1 MKIGYLFP
9 GQGTQTVGMGKDL
22 YEKYEA
28 YRNIYQRANDL
39 TGYQLLEDITFGGS
53 EEQLNQTKY
62 TQIAVLTMSLAIL
75 ELLNKEKI
83 EPTACLGLSLGEY
96 SALVCGKALT
106 FEDGIKIIKKRGIL
120 MQELCPKGDWHMV
133 AIMGLDEEKVTEI
146 CKSITS
152 GFIAPANF
160 NCPGQIVVSGEKE
173 AIEEAIQK
181 AKEEGARKTVE
192 LNTAGPFHTIMLE
205 EAAKK
210 LKEELENITIHKF
223 ETSVIKNIDGKVY
236 NDSDNIKDIL
246 AKHIMCPVRMEEGI
260 RTMLNM
266 GIDTFVE
273 IGPGKTLS
281 GFVKRINKEVN
292 VININSVETL
302 ENAIAFIKGGNA

>member
-39 TGYQLLEDITFGGS
+39 TGYQLEDITFGGS

-75 ELLNKEKI
+75 ELLNHEKI

>member
-39 TGYQLLEDITFGGS
+39 TGYQLEDITFGGS

-75 ELLNKEKI
+75 ELLNHEKI

-223 ETSVIKNIDGKVY
+223 ETNVIKNIDGKVY

>member
-39 TGYQLLEDITFGGS
+39 TGYQLEDITFGGS

-75 ELLNKEKI
+75 ELLNHEKI

-260 RTMLNM
+260 RTMLTM

>member
-39 TGYQLLEDITFGGS
+39 TGYQLEDITFHGP

-75 ELLNKEKI
+75 ELLNHEKI
-83 EPTACLGLSLGEY
+83 EPAACLGLSLGEY
-96 SALVCGKALT
+96 SALVCGKALN

-133 AIMGLDEEKVTEI
+133 AIIGLDEEKVTKI

-236 NDSDNIKDIL
+236 NDNDNIKDIL

>member
-39 TGYQLLEDITFGGS
+39 TGYQLEDITFGGS

-75 ELLNKEKI
+75 ELLNHEKI

-223 ETSVIKNIDGKVY
+223 ETNVIKNIDGKVY

-260 RTMLNM
+260 RTMLDM

-292 VININSVETL
+292 VLNINSVETL

>member
-39 TGYQLLEDITFGGS
+39 TGYHLEDITFHGP

-62 TQIAVLTMSLAIL
+62 TQIAVLTMSLALL
-75 ELLNKEKI
+75 ELLNKERI
-83 EPTACLGLSLGEY
+83 EPAACLGLSLGEY
-96 SALVCGKALT
+96 SALICGKALT

-133 AIMGLDEEKVTEI
+133 AIMGLDEEKVTKI

-152 GFIAPANF
+152 GFVAPANF

-210 LKEELENITIHKF
+210 LREELENITIHKF

-236 NDSDNIKDIL
+236 QNNDNIKDIL
-246 AKHIMCPVRMEEGI
+246 ANHIMCPVRMEEGI
-260 RTMLNM
+260 RTMLDM
-266 GIDTFVE
+266 GIDTFLEV
-273 IGPGKTLS
+273 GPGKTLS

-292 VININSVETL
+292 VLNINNVETL